1 MTSGGGYSIG
11 FKELYDLITEVSRK
25 LDTMS
30 SLHSQQI
37 AANAERLETH
47 AAALKQMWKRID
59 EGKQATWQVNL
70 AIATAVIAL
79 LTAVV
84 PMLVK

>member
-1 MTSGGGYSIG
+1 MTSGGYSIG

-47 AAALKQMWKRID
+47 AKAIQQMWKRLD
-59 EGKQATWQVNL
+59 EGKQASWQVNL
-70 AIATAVIAL
+70 AIATSVIAV
-79 LTAVV
+79 LTALL
-84 PMLVK
+84 PLLVK